1 MSPEPPTVAAASTE
15 LVGLSAAEVA
25 ARIDDGLCNT
35 LPPRTGKT
43 YRDIVRSNV
52 FTRINAILFVLF
64 VMVISTGSWIN
75 SAFGLLIVVNSGIGM
90 VQEIRAKR
98 TLESLTLLNQEKQ
111 RVWRDGELVEL
122 TQEELVLDDYIQ
134 LKSGTQIVVDGT
146 VVAAEQLRVDESL
159 LTGESDAIVKSAGAE
174 VLSGSFVTSGTGVYQ
189 VTKVG
194 AESYAAQL
202 AAEASKFTLTKSQ
215 LQQGINQIL
224 KYITWVLIPVG
235 LLTIFSQVNAGVRDW
250 RAVIL
255 QITGALVPMVPEG
268 LVLITSTAFA
278 LGVIRLGR
286 QSCLVQELP
295 AIEGLARVDV
305 VCADKTGTLT
315 ENTLEFAELIP
326 CADTD
331 ADSARSVLAQVMASD
346 PDPNDTAAAIL
357 AAVPLETAPWEVTDR
372 QPFDSERKWSAVT
385 FAGAGTFR
393 LGAPD
398 VLAGNTETGAQA
410 EEISSQGLR
419 VLLLGKENA
428 AGTTGAA
435 DGEITPICLIV
446 LEQKIRPDAGETL
459 SYFGKQE
466 VRVKV
471 ISGDNAT
478 SVAAVTRNLGMS
490 DSAPLDAREI
500 TDMSAAVTEYDVFG
514 RVRPE
519 QKREMVHALQ
529 AAGHTVAMTGDGVND
544 VLALKDADIGV
555 AMGSGA
561 PATRAVANIVL
572 LNNQFATLPVVVGE
586 GRRVIGNIER
596 VAKLFLTKT
605 IYSAIL
611 AILVI
616 LAAVPFPFV
625 PIHVTITGWFTIGI
639 PAFVLALPPNN
650 DRARGGF
657 VRRVMRFAFPS
668 GLVVGIFAFTSYLV
682 AAGGTDIPLE
692 HTQES
697 TAALATL
704 IMGSTWVLACVARP
718 WNWWKLLLIV
728 LPVVGYGLIFTLPL
742 TQQLFYLDATNLPM
756 MAVALALGAGA
767 AVCVEILWRVTH
779 KYF

>member
-1 MSPEPPTVAAASTE
+1 MATGTE
-15 LVGLSAAEVA
+15 LVGLSNAEVTE
-25 ARIDDGLCNT
+25 RVDKGLCNT

-43 YRDIVRSNV
+43 YGDIIRSNV

-64 VMVISTGSWIN
+64 VMVIVTGSWIN
-75 SAFGLLIVVNSGIGM
+75 SAFGLFIVVNSGIGM

-98 TLESLTLLNQEKQ
+98 TLESLSLLNQEKQ
-111 RVWRDGELVEL
+111 RVWRDGEIVEL
-122 TQEELVLDDYIQ
+122 SQEELVIDDYIQ
-134 LKSGTQIVVDGT
+134 LSSGTQIVVDGKIVT
-146 VVAAEQLRVDESL
+146 ADQLRIDESL
-159 LTGESDAIVKSAGAE
+159 LTGESDAIVKSAGDE

-202 AAEASKFTLTKSQ
+202 TAEASKFTLTKSQ

-235 LLTIFSQVNAGVRDW
+235 ALTVFSQLNAGVRDW
-250 RAVIL
+250 RSVIL
-255 QITGALVPMVPEG
+255 QIAGALVPMVPEG

-295 AIEGLARVDV
+295 AIEGLARVNV

-315 ENTLEFAELIP
+315 ENKLEFTELIP
-326 CADTD
+326 CADAD
-331 ADSARSVLAQVMASD
+331 ADSARAVLAQVMACD

-357 AAVPLETAPWEVTDR
+357 AAVPLAAEPWEVTDR
-372 QPFDSERKWSAVT
+372 QPFDSERKWSSVT
-385 FAGAGTFR
+385 FAGEGTFR

-398 VLAGNTETGAQA
+398 VLAGNSAAGEQA

-419 VLLLGKENA
+419 VLLLGKTA
-428 AGTTGAA
+428 DGAA
-435 DGEITPICLIV
+435 EDAEVTPLCLVV
-446 LEQKIRPDAGETL
+446 LEQKIRSDASDTL
-459 SYFGKQE
+459 AYFAKQD
-466 VRVKV
+466 VTVKV

-478 SVAAVTRNLGMS
+478 SVAAVTKKLGMTGN
-490 DSAPLDAREI
+490 APQDAREI
-500 TDMSAAVTEYDVFG
+500 TDMARAITEHDVFG

-519 QKREMVHALQ
+519 QKRAMVHALQ
-529 AAGHTVAMTGDGVND
+529 DEGHHVAMTGDGVND

-555 AMGSGA
+555 AMGSGS

-572 LNNQFATLPVVVGE
+572 LNNKFATLPTVVGE

-605 IYSAIL
+605 IYSATL

-657 VRRVMRFAFPS
+657 VPRVMRFAFPS
-668 GLVVGIFAFTSYLV
+668 GLIVGVFAFTSYLV
-682 AAGGTDIPLE
+682 AAGGTDISLQ

-718 WNWWKLLLIV
+718 LNWWKALLIV
-728 LPVVGYGLIFTLPL
+728 LPVAGYGLIFTLPF
-742 TQQLFYLDATNLPM
+742 TQELFYLDSANLQM
-756 MAVALALGAGA
+756 MLVALAFGAGA
-767 AVCVEILWRVTH
+767 AVCVEILWRITRKH
-779 KYF
+779 L